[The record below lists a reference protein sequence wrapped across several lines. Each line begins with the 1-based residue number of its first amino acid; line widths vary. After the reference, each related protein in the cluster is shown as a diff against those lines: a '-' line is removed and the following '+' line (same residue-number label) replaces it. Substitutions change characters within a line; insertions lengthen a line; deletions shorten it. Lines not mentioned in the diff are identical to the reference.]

1 MVRAFLIKLKTS
13 SLFNLLKDNYYIL
26 LINICLLLLLINT
39 KSIIILLLIIGYLIY
54 LLKISPKLAL
64 FTIIILVIILI
75 NYILKRI
82 IFNNNLIDNYDGF
95 VKVIKIIKKDTNYQI
110 IFKTKHNY
118 LITYLD
124 NEPVIG
130 STYYLKCAVI
140 KASKAHYPGGF
151 NYYEY
156 LKNKNII
163 GITSNEQ
170 LTYIKKGYSI
180 YQLNYYINKYYDNY
194 FHTESKGIIKALTIG
209 IKEDIDD
216 NLLTKISSIGIS
228 HLFVISGLHVQ
239 IICNLLNNLL
249 NKLHIKIKYQNKII
263 ILIILIYYLISGLL
277 ISVLRVILNK
287 ILSIINKKYQFNLSN
302 IDIISLNIII
312 VLVFNPLYLYQYSFL
327 LSYIIAF
334 SITVCSKYL
343 IDQKT
348 LKSKI
353 INNIKISFISTLVT
367 LPIITNINP
376 SINYL
381 SIIYNLL
388 FIPFVTSIMLP
399 FAMLTTIIYPLEYI
413 FNYIYKVF
421 KLLTTIF
428 SNISILT
435 IDYPATNIEFILIY
449 YIVTVYLLYNIL
461 NKNKIIIPI
470 ILFLIIQTL
479 WTNMI
484 IFNNKAKVYFLDLPK
499 GESTLIIEKHN
510 QLNILI
516 DTGESNYND
525 IIIFLKKLGIKRL
538 DLVIITHPD
547 SDHFGM
553 LKEISNEF
561 RIKKIIKSKYDN
573 KTRNYIKK
581 NIPIIS
587 VNPKDK
593 IKYKNISIEF
603 ISPTKDYNDTNNNS
617 LVFKLNFYQK
627 IILFTGDIEEPVE
640 KNLPYIGK
648 VNILKV
654 PHHGSNTSTSNSLLS
669 KVDFDLA
676 ICMNGYKNSFSFP
689 TLTIKKKLKNKLYI
703 TSDKG
708 TYILKQ

>member
-13 SLFNLLKDNYYIL
+13 SLFNLLKDNYYISL
-26 LINICLLLLLINT
+26 VNICLLLLLINT
-39 KSIIILLLIIGYLIY
+39 KSIIILLIIIGYLIY

-75 NYILKRI
+75 NYVLRRI

-130 STYYLKCAVI
+130 ATYYLKCEVI

-180 YQLNYYINKYYDNY
+180 YQLNYYINKYFDYY

-239 IICNLLNNLL
+239 IICNLLDKLL
-249 NKLHIKIKYQNKII
+249 NKLHIKKQYQNKII
-263 ILIILIYYLISGLL
+263 ILILLIYYLISGLL

-302 IDIISLNIII
+302 IDIISINIII
-312 VLVFNPLYLYQYSFL
+312 VLAFNPLYLYQYSFL

-348 LKSKI
+348 IKSKI
-353 INNIKISFISTLVT
+353 VNNIKISFISTIVT

-376 SINYL
+376 SVNYL
-381 SIIYNLL
+381 SILYNLL

-435 IDYPATNIEFILIY
+435 INYPTVNIEFIFIY
-449 YIVTVYLLYNIL
+449 YIVTVYLIYNKL

-470 ILFLIIQTL
+470 ILFFIIQTL

-484 IFNNKAKVYFLDLPK
+484 IFNNKGKVYFLDLPK

-516 DTGESNYND
+516 DTGESGYND

-561 RIKKIIKSKYDN
+561 KIKKIIKSKYDN
-573 KTRNYIKK
+573 KTKNYIKK

-587 VNPKDK
+587 ASPKDK

-603 ISPTKDYNDTNNNS
+603 ISPIKDYNDTNNNS
-617 LVFKLNFYQK
+617 LVFKLSFYQK
-627 IILFTGDIEEPVE
+627 TILFTGDIEEPVE

-689 TLTIKKKLKNKLYI
+689 TQTTKKKLKNKLYI